1 MFNKC
6 KLKIGFDFDG
16 TIIDHTQNKILIARQ
31 YGFEIQ
37 SAQTPSRRLKKI
49 VSEPVYRQIQNEIY
63 GSLTL
68 SAPIMDGAISAL
80 EELNK
85 IAELFLISR
94 RQSPEF
100 RLVAKK
106 WLADNLS
113 HIFSETA
120 IFFVDTNQD
129 KNNFCRDLK
138 INIYIDDNLSVLEYL
153 NDVLYRH
160 WFDQYDLSG
169 EVDHQGTIVVKS
181 WEDFLNKIKRLSIA
195 QP

>member
-1 MFNKC
+1 
-6 KLKIGFDFDG
+6 
-16 TIIDHTQNKILIARQ
+16 
-31 YGFEIQ
+31 
-37 SAQTPSRRLKKI
+37 
-49 VSEPVYRQIQNEIY
+49 V
-63 GSLTL
+63 
-68 SAPIMDGAISAL
+68 
-80 EELNK
+80 
-85 IAELFLISR
+85 
-94 RQSPEF
+94 
-100 RLVAKK
+100 
-106 WLADNLS
+106 
-113 HIFSETA
+113 

>member
-68 SAPIMDGAISAL
+68 SAPIMD
-80 EELNK
+80 
-85 IAELFLISR
+85 
-94 RQSPEF
+94 
-100 RLVAKK
+100 
-106 WLADNLS
+106 
-113 HIFSETA
+113 
-120 IFFVDTNQD
+120 
-129 KNNFCRDLK
+129 
-138 INIYIDDNLSVLEYL
+138 
-153 NDVLYRH
+153 
-160 WFDQYDLSG
+160 
-169 EVDHQGTIVVKS
+169 
-181 WEDFLNKIKRLSIA
+181 
-195 QP
+195 